1 MVFSSL
7 TFLYLFLPAVLL
19 LYFLAPAGFRNAILL
34 TASLVFYFC
43 GEQIYLLLMLGEIL
57 VTYAF
62 GRIME
67 YSTRGKKLLLIV
79 FLIISFGLLGLFKYA
94 DLIPETVNTI
104 AGKEHLK
111 LLRLPLPIGISFY
124 VFQSVSYGVDVYR
137 GKYPPEKNLLNL
149 ALYVSFF
156 PQLIAGPIVRFES
169 VSENLKHRTYGME
182 RLGNGLFRFSL
193 GLGKK
198 VLIADRL
205 YAFCDAASST
215 GEPTVLIAWAEA
227 LAFLLYV
234 YFDFSG
240 YSDMAIGLAQ
250 AFGFDLPENFNYPL
264 ISKSFREFWR
274 RWHISLGSWFR
285 DYLYIPL
292 GGSRKG
298 FSKHLVNLLI
308 VWACTGLWHG
318 ASWNFVL
325 WGLSFGILLMYEV
338 IKEKIAGEK
347 AGTEKN
353 SSGPGNIGLSVL
365 KTMLVITVTAML
377 FVWFRFTDL
386 SAAIDQFK
394 KMFGSVPIMNSDTV
408 YLLKGAALLFAI
420 ALPGATPLPA
430 RLAGKLSR
438 SKIGPVSVPVF
449 KSVMI
454 VFILVFATA
463 YLVDGSFSPFLY
475 FRF

>member
-19 LYFLAPAGFRNAILL
+19 LYFLAPARLRNAVLL
-34 TASLVFYFC
+34 GASLLFYFC
-43 GEQIYLLLMLGEIL
+43 GEQIYLLLMVGEIL

-62 GRIME
+62 GRLME
-67 YSTRGKKLLLIV
+67 ASEGRKKKLFLIV
-79 FLIISFGLLGLFKYA
+79 FLLLSFGLLGLFKYA
-94 DLIPETVNTI
+94 DLIPETVNSL
-104 AGKEHLK
+104 AGEERLK
-111 LLRLPLPIGISFY
+111 LLKLPLPIGISFY
-124 VFQSVSYGVDVYR
+124 VFQSVSYGIDVYR
-137 GKYPPEKNLLNL
+137 GKYPAERSLPNL

-156 PQLIAGPIVRFES
+156 PQLIAGPVVRFET
-169 VSENLKHRTYGME
+169 VKENLRERTYSME
-182 RLGNGLFRFSL
+182 RVSNGLFRFTV

-205 YAFCDAASST
+205 YAFCDAASKGNPS
-215 GEPTVLIAWAEA
+215 VIVAWAEA

-240 YSDMAIGLAQ
+240 YSDMAIGLAHT
-250 AFGFDLPENFNYPL
+250 FGFDLPENFDHPL
-264 ISKSFREFWR
+264 VSRSFREFWR
-274 RWHISLGSWFR
+274 RWHISLGTWFR

-298 FSKHLVNLLI
+298 LPKHIVNLLV

-325 WGLSFGILLMYEV
+325 WGLSFGIMLMLEV
-338 IKEKIAGEK
+338 ILERAAGK
-347 AGTEKN
+347 RTHDNAA
-353 SSGPGNIGLSVL
+353 LSVFKRGFVL
-365 KTMLVITVTAML
+365 AVTVLL

-386 SAAIDQFK
+386 SEATAQFK
-394 KMFGSVPIMNSDTV
+394 KMFGGAPLLSSDSG
-408 YLLKGAALLFAI
+408 YLLSGAALLLAV
-420 ALPGATPLPA
+420 ALIGATPLPLS
-430 RLAGKLSR
+430 LAKKLSLSGKGR
-438 SKIGPVSVPVF
+438 ALVPVLRSALILF
-449 KSVMI
+449 V
-454 VFILVFATA
+454 LVFATA